1 MKENPNDRFFM
12 KKALRLAAKGRGRA
26 SPNPMVGAVV
36 VQGDSIVGTGFHA
49 FVGGPHAEINALKD
63 AGNKTSGATL
73 YVTLEPCNHFGRTPP
88 CTSSIIRAG
97 ISRVVVGMAD
107 PNPHVEG
114 GGAPFLS
121 KHGIRIEMG
130 VLERECRLLNQPFVK
145 HVITGLPLVTL
156 KAAMTLD
163 GRIAAASGDSRWIS
177 NDRSRRF
184 VHRLR
189 CSLDAIL
196 VGIETALIDD
206 PQLTARIASRPPC
219 RQPIRIV
226 LDSMLRLP
234 VTSRLVQTARTV
246 PVWIVCHED
255 APAESED
262 RLRDEAVEVIRLP
275 RENRRLSLRSL
286 LEELGRRNV
295 TSLLVEGGSK
305 VLGDFIEKQLA
316 DDFYFFYAPRIL
328 ADPRAIPAFTG
339 GPKTTIAQAW
349 DVYDIGVRRF
359 ERDVMLHGRFR
370 EELY

>member
-1 MKENPNDRFFM
+1 
-12 KKALRLAAKGRGRA
+12 
-26 SPNPMVGAVV
+26 MVK
-36 VQGDSIVGTGFHA
+36 GDSIVGAGFHA
-49 FVGGPHAEINALKD
+49 FFGGPHAEVNALKD
-63 AGNKTSGATL
+63 AGDRSSGATL

-88 CTSSIIRAG
+88 CTSSILEAG

-107 PNPHVEG
+107 PNPRVEG
-114 GGAPFLS
+114 GGAVFLS
-121 KHGIRIEMG
+121 KHGIQVEMG
-130 VLERECRLLNQPFVK
+130 ILERECRLLNQPFVK
-145 HVITGLPLVTL
+145 HAITGLPLVTL

-189 CSLDAIL
+189 CTLDAIL
-196 VGIETALIDD
+196 VGIETALCDD
-206 PQLTARIASRPPC
+206 PQLTARIVSHPPC

-246 PVWIVCHED
+246 PVWIACDKD
-255 APAESED
+255 APSKSED
-262 RLRDEAVEVIRLP
+262 RLREKAVEVIRLS
-275 RENRRLSLRSL
+275 RVNRRLSLRSL

-305 VLGDFIEKQLA
+305 VLGEFIEKQLA

-339 GPKTTIAQAW
+339 GPKLTVAQAW
-349 DVYDIGVRRF
+349 QVYDIRVRRF
-359 ERDVMLHGRFR
+359 EQDVMLHGRFR
-370 EELY
+370 KDLY